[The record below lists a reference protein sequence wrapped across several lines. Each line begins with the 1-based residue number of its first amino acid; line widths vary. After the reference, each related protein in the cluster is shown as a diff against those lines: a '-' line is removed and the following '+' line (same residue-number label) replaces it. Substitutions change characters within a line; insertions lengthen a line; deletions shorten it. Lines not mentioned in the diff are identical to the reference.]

1 MDDKALANDE
11 FIGRKHLT
19 SLYLNRS
26 QISLV
31 SNQTFKG
38 LSELLVL
45 HLEDNRL
52 TRLDSGQEFDELNS
66 LRELYLHNNAL
77 EFIHSNTLEPLLLLQ
92 ILTLHGNRLTVADFH
107 VWDYMRPPLTSLSL
121 ANNPWSCQ
129 CDAAEKFAAALK
141 ANPGLKVRDLD
152 DVKCF
157 NNSVLKKNNSA
168 CADVLAVSF
177 RSDDDDE
184 SLTWDSFLPVI
195 AVAVASTVIVISLII
210 LAVAA
215 RKPIRSW

>member
-1 MDDKALANDE
+1 M
-11 FIGRKHLT
+11 T
-19 SLYLNRS
+19 SLYLNNS
-26 QISLV
+26 QVEVV

-52 TRLDSGQEFDELNS
+52 TSLNSGQEFDELNS

-77 EFIHSNTLEPLLLLQ
+77 EFIHSDTLEPLLLLQ
-92 ILTLHGNRLTVADFH
+92 ILTLHGNRLTIADFH

-121 ANNPWSCQ
+121 GNNRWSCQ
-129 CDAAEKFAAALK
+129 CDAAEKFTAALK

-152 DVKCF
+152 EVKCTF
-157 NNSVLKKNNSA
+157 NDSVLKNSS

-177 RSDDDDE
+177 RSNDEE
-184 SLTWDSFLPVI
+184 SLTWDSFVPVI
-195 AVAVASTVIVISLII
+195 AVTVASAVIVISLII